1 MNIGEAVKKIQKD
14 FPSVTISRIRF
25 LEKEGLI
32 KLNRSKGG
40 TRQFS
45 NKDIE
50 RIIKILDLQEIKF
63 YSLKAIK
70 NNPQLI
76 TNKEGP
82 SLKISEYSHHN
93 VLKQS
98 GLSDD
103 DFEQL
108 VSYDFEFKKDKY
120 DSSDLDRLKSWS
132 FFFRLGLE
140 PKHFSVLKSLSE
152 RTSDF
157 VELSTTLLDEINFDE
172 KLLIL
177 NNFTNLIR
185 SYSSKNLS

>member
-50 RIIKILDLQEIKF
+50 RIIKILELQEIKF

-70 NNPQLI
+70 NNQQLI

>member
-103 DFEQL
+103 DFEKL
-108 VSYDFEFKKDKY
+108 VSYDFELKKDKY
-120 DSSDLDRLKSWS
+120 VSSDLERLKSWS

>member
-14 FPSVTISRIRF
+14 IPSVTISRIRF

-50 RIIKILDLQEIKF
+50 RIIKILELQEIKF

-93 VLKQS
+93 VLKHS
-98 GLSDD
+98 GLSND

>member
-14 FPSVTISRIRF
+14 IPSVTISRIRF

-50 RIIKILDLQEIKF
+50 RIIKILELQEIKF

>member
-50 RIIKILDLQEIKF
+50 RIIKILELQEIKF

>member
-50 RIIKILDLQEIKF
+50 RIIKILELQEIKF

-70 NNPQLI
+70 NNQQLI

-120 DSSDLDRLKSWS
+120 DSSDLDRLKAWS

>member
-157 VELSTTLLDEINFDE
+157 VELSTTLLDEINFEE

>member
-50 RIIKILDLQEIKF
+50 RIIKILELQEIKF

-76 TNKEGP
+76 TNKVGP
-82 SLKISEYSHHN
+82 SLKISEYSYHN

>member
-50 RIIKILDLQEIKF
+50 RIIKILELQEIKF

-103 DFEQL
+103 DFEKL